1 MTRAVHFIRETMRNL
16 IQAMDCLLMLG
27 CHCRNR
33 IGGVEHEQRNLG
45 FIGGNVDDN

>member
-33 IGGVEHEQRNLG
+33 IGGRA
-45 FIGGNVDDN
+45 